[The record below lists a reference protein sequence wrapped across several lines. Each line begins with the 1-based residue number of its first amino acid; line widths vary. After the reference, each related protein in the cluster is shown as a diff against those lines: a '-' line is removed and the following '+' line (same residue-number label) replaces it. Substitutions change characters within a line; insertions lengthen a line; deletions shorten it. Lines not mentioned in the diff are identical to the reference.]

1 MKYHNLAL
9 VINLNALRNTANA
22 SGGHM
27 TFSLPYILTCAL
39 TDYGQALIVVS
50 HQVLAL
56 VPEGDYALPV
66 DHNGVCKKTEAPGE
80 YACKLYGT

>member
-1 MKYHNLAL
+1 MKGHNLSL
-9 VINLNALRNTANA
+9 VINLYALCNTANA
-22 SGGHM
+22 SDGHM
-27 TFSLPYILTCAL
+27 IFSLAYILTCTL
-39 TDYGQALIVVS
+39 IDYGQALMMVS

-66 DHNGVCKKTEAPGE
+66 DHKGVCKKTEAPGE

>member
-1 MKYHNLAL
+1 MFADTLHQA
-9 VINLNALRNTANA
+9 
-22 SGGHM
+22 
-27 TFSLPYILTCAL
+27 
-39 TDYGQALIVVS
+39 YGQALMMVS

-66 DHNGVCKKTEAPGE
+66 DHKGVCKKTEAPGE